1 MMRTSAWR
9 GGVLCI
15 SLAALLASGRTET
28 QPAKGP
34 PPARK
39 IPGITAK
46 DEYPNGCVDCHIN
59 YVEMK
64 RDTRFSTLMNLWSG
78 KVGSKLL
85 AKAEASAPQGMTLK
99 GKHPKAGGV
108 LKDIPAKCLPCH
120 GKSSKTS
127 PPFGELI
134 HVIHLT
140 GGGENQFLT
149 MFQGECTHCHK
160 LNPKTGHWT
169 MPSAPEK

>member
-1 MMRTSAWR
+1 MMRMLAWR

-15 SLAALLASGRTET
+15 SLAALLASGRTEA

-78 KVGSKLL
+78 KVDSKLL
-85 AKAEASAPQGMTLK
+85 ARQKRPRPRA
-99 GKHPKAGGV
+99 
-108 LKDIPAKCLPCH
+108 
-120 GKSSKTS
+120 
-127 PPFGELI
+127 
-134 HVIHLT
+134 
-140 GGGENQFLT
+140 
-149 MFQGECTHCHK
+149 
-160 LNPKTGHWT
+160 
-169 MPSAPEK
+169 